1 MSIFSSEE
9 INFFKSLLDNEI
21 RPDGRHFNQVKKFT
35 VKQDILPSCLSSIEI
50 KNKDTNIFLSL
61 KAEITKEYE
70 GISINCDSLSYKSFN
85 QQNQNQVKGS
95 NLNNI
100 SKNKELTL
108 VNINEIQEVLYLID
122 KLILSKI
129 DQSKLVI
136 NGNNST
142 MYWSI
147 NINIF
152 SLEKL
157 YLHNLQTV
165 IIGVKELL
173 ISSNFPIIDVFRN
186 KITDEI
192 EYTLIENSY
201 RKINFEVNDTFVIG
215 CYDDNYL
222 IDPSMEELTV
232 IDTIILLSIDINN
245 KIEHIETLG
254 SIVDLKE
261 FDSLIEFV
269 VNVKNYNIS

>member
-1 MSIFSSEE
+1 MSIFSSDE

-21 RPDGRHFNQVKKFT
+21 RPDGRNFNQVKKFS

-136 NGNNST
+136 HGNNST

-173 ISSNFPIIDVFRN
+173 INSNFPIIDVFRN

-269 VNVKNYNIS
+269 VNVKNHNIS

>member
-1 MSIFSSEE
+1 MSIFSSDE

-21 RPDGRHFNQVKKFT
+21 RPDGRNFNQVKKFS

-95 NLNNI
+95 NFNNI

-136 NGNNST
+136 HGNNST
-142 MYWSI
+142 MFWSI

-173 ISSNFPIIDVFRN
+173 INSNFPIIDVFRN

-192 EYTLIENSY
+192 EYTLMENSY

-269 VNVKNYNIS
+269 VNVKNHNIS